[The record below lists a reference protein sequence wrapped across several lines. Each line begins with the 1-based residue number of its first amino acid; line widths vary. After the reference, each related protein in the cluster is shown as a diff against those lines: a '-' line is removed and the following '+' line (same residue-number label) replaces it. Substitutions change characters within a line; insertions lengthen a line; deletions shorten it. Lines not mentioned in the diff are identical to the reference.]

1 MATLSS
7 GDTLSLND
15 LAGANGVTQGANVSL
30 GSIKGSPQ
38 ANDDIALSK
47 FAVDTIGSMSGFTYA
62 VEDTTETYTISSAG
76 GGTHFASKNGSYS
89 GNVTW
94 TIPVGSKI
102 SLNTNSGLSA
112 TFDVSSMKNA
122 ATQTILQGAEQHTIR
137 GVFSDGF
144 NDHIGSGAGY
154 GANKDKTVH
163 SIDTYDGNTT
173 GLCLT
178 SDTPIL
184 KASGELIQ
192 IGEAEEGMKLR
203 GYSLNDLSNFKDS
216 EYMSWTTS
224 DLNAEYVEVEVVN
237 VIFSFASKYY
247 DINDGDVK
255 CTSEHP
261 FLILEN
267 GEYTFKRAHLLKV
280 GDILLKDNSGVV
292 EEISI
297 SDIDIIEED
306 IEIVS
311 LDVSNTDT
319 YIANGYITHNK
330 GTNSHTDF
338 DGPSAPTSVSYSHPN
353 LSWSGGTAD
362 TDSGGITAYD
372 IQVDNNSD
380 FSSPLMDETN
390 WDASPLQISGVVGAG
405 TYYARV
411 RNVQSGLRSSFT
423 TVGGNNTAITVA
435 SWPA

>member
-1 MATLSS
+1 MATVSS
-7 GDTLSLND
+7 GDTLSLNN
-15 LAGANGVTQGANVSL
+15 LAGANGVTQNSNVSL
-30 GSIKGSPQ
+30 GTIKGGSPS
-38 ANDDIALSK
+38 AGDNITLSS
-47 FAVDTIGSMSGFTYA
+47 FAVDSIGSLSGFTYA
-62 VEDTTETYTISSAG
+62 VESTTETYTIASSG
-76 GGTHFASKNGSYS
+76 GGSNFGTHNAVYS

-112 TFDVSSMKNA
+112 TFDVA
-122 ATQTILQGAEQHTIR
+122 AMDNSDGVMDTQITHTIR
-137 GVFSDGF
+137 GVFADGY
-144 NDHIGSGAGY
+144 NDHIGSSNGY
-154 GANKDKTVH
+154 GVNKDKTVY

-178 SDTPIL
+178 TDTPVM
-184 KASGELIQ
+184 KSDGSLIQ
-192 IGEAEEGMKLR
+192 IGELEEGMKLR
-203 GYSLNDLSNFKDS
+203 GYSLNDLGDYEDS
-216 EYMSWTTS
+216 DYMNWNTS
-224 DLNAEYVEVEVVN
+224 DLNAEYVEVEVEN

-247 DINDGDVK
+247 DINYGDVK

-267 GEYTFKRAHLLKV
+267 GEYKFKRAHLLNI
-280 GDILLKDNSGVV
+280 GDVLLKDNNGVV
-292 EEISI
+292 EEQSI
-297 SDIDIIEED
+297 SDIAIIEDD

-338 DGPSAPTSVSYSHPN
+338 DGPTAPTTISYSHPN

-380 FSSPLMDETN
+380 FSSPLIDETN
-390 WDASPLQISGVVGAG
+390 WNATQMQISGVVAAG

-411 RNVQSGLRSSFT
+411 RNVQSGLRSAYQ
-423 TVGGNNTAITVA
+423 TVGGNNSTFTVA
-435 SWPA
+435 AWPA